1 MGTHDKF
8 LEALKRQDER
18 DRTFKPIA
26 EYIKTNNINHLV
38 IRDGEF
44 VDFFCN
50 EELVLCAKRSRAKSC
65 ILTDETIRNPEWTL
79 AINDN
84 SEGFYKYHT
93 LFILNRVNAPLR
105 AVDKYFRNR
114 ENFEQILI
122 SVDIEIVDS
131 SCDESQYD
139 NDDNYSYDKY
149 NGAYGFDD
157 DTIDSAFEGE
167 PEAYW
172 NID

>member
-50 EELVLCAKRSRAKSC
+50 EELVLSAKRSRAKSC
-65 ILTDETIRNPEWTL
+65 ILTDETI
-79 AINDN
+79 
-84 SEGFYKYHT
+84 
-93 LFILNRVNAPLR
+93 
-105 AVDKYFRNR
+105 
-114 ENFEQILI
+114 
-122 SVDIEIVDS
+122 
-131 SCDESQYD
+131 
-139 NDDNYSYDKY
+139 
-149 NGAYGFDD
+149 
-157 DTIDSAFEGE
+157 
-167 PEAYW
+167 
-172 NID
+172 